1 LNICWNTTLTQLAE
15 EETLRSKAD
24 KEAGKIEEKDE
35 DDMME
40 QLVTH
45 ETKILR
51 KLTREQQLGN

>member
-1 LNICWNTTLTQLAE
+1 LAE

-24 KEAGKIEEKDE
+24 KEAGRSEEKNE

-40 QLVTH
+40 QLLTH

-51 KLTREQQLGN
+51 KLTREQQLGNYILLYFL

>member
-1 LNICWNTTLTQLAE
+1 MAE

-24 KEAGKIEEKDE
+24 REAGRSEEKDK

>member
-24 KEAGKIEEKDE
+24 KEAGRSEEKDE
-35 DDMME
+35 DEMME
-40 QLVTH
+40 QLLTH